1 MTNAQKLT
9 LRLSEI
15 RQRLNELSGIDELTD
30 EQRTEMNR
38 LTNEYPAVEERHRA
52 AVVAE
57 SEAAEQRQAGEE
69 TGGAGRETGEG
80 AELRK
85 LQRDARLSR
94 YLLAAAGGVPV
105 EGAESELLDALKVRG
120 GVGVQPGAVQ
130 VPWAVLLTDPE
141 PEQRAST
148 TTAAYDGPTMQRPI
162 LRRLFGPGIF
172 DLLGVR
178 LDTVPQGMSE
188 WPLITAGVAPAQ
200 TAEDADAPAAV
211 SYTVSPQSLK
221 PKRLTGR
228 YEFTAEAAASVI
240 DLEGALRRD
249 AADAVRS
256 QMSDQLLNG
265 NFDATARPAEITGFF
280 ARLAAATPA
289 PSAESGYAD
298 YGSTPATGVDGLH
311 SSTEDEVSVLLGVD
325 VYRHAA
331 GVFQAGSGEAGIEA
345 VKRRCRTC
353 MASVYVPDAGR
364 FDAHKHRQYHPQW
377 RAERRRDAR

>member
-141 PEQRAST
+141 PEQRPARPRL
-148 TTAAYDGPTMQRPI
+148 PT
-162 LRRLFGPGIF
+162 
-172 DLLGVR
+172 
-178 LDTVPQGMSE
+178 
-188 WPLITAGVAPAQ
+188 
-200 TAEDADAPAAV
+200 
-211 SYTVSPQSLK
+211 
-221 PKRLTGR
+221 TGR
-228 YEFTAEAAASVI
+228 PCS
-240 DLEGALRRD
+240 G
-249 AADAVRS
+249 RS
-256 QMSDQLLNG
+256 CAG
-265 NFDATARPAEITGFF
+265 C
-280 ARLAAATPA
+280 
-289 PSAESGYAD
+289 SGRA
-298 YGSTPATGVDGLH
+298 
-311 SSTEDEVSVLLGVD
+311 SSTCLAS
-325 VYRHAA
+325 AW
-331 GVFQAGSGEAGIEA
+331 I
-345 VKRRCRTC
+345 RCRK
-353 MASVYVPDAGR
+353 G
-364 FDAHKHRQYHPQW
+364 
-377 RAERRRDAR
+377 